1 MPSGIDGLDPR
12 QVARSGRLAGHPAEL
27 PRRRIGSS
35 DPRRRHDERFKM
47 LREGAAVAGLEF
59 FQPLAPVA
67 AQRLISGY
75 ALAPAP
81 RGFFPGRLSDAGP
94 QSARR

>member
-1 MPSGIDGLDPR
+1 LSHSQQRVPRGLHGLDLSEKKFKPI
-12 QVARSGRLAGHPAEL
+12 EL
-27 PRRRIGSS
+27 TV
-35 DPRRRHDERFKM
+35 DECFKM

-75 ALAPAP
+75 ALAE
-81 RGFFPGRLSDAGP
+81 
-94 QSARR
+94 Q